1 MKRWFVIVL
10 EILVLIALLQSSF
23 VQYLLADIQL
33 EVTEWFL
40 TMEKYEEN
48 KALEELRSSTRIAF
62 SGLNQGQQQYL
73 DDITTNRDNLHR
85 FHKLY
90 CIDGDKNPYIY
101 GTMLRYFC
109 NEINE
114 SRVLEIENS

>member
-1 MKRWFVIVL
+1 MKRGFIIIL

-23 VQYLLADIQL
+23 VQYLLADIQQD
-33 EVTEWFL
+33 VTEWFL
-40 TMEKYEEN
+40 AMEKYEEN
-48 KALEELRSSTRIAF
+48 KALEKLRSNTQVAF

-73 DDITTNRDNLHR
+73 EDITTNRDNLHR

-101 GTMLRYFC
+101 GTMLRFFC
-109 NEINE
+109 NEIGQ
-114 SRVLEIENS
+114 SRVLESS